1 MADLYGTTVAA
12 NARKVPG
19 TDRLGSV
26 GIRELSFFNIA
37 LANVHVNYT
46 NANSL
51 FAKCV
56 LGVETGAELFF
67 VGTPSAGNVIVA
79 VATDTVDDSGNA
91 DASPTVAEQIK
102 ANVDAYTGATATVT
116 AISVVGN
123 AFA

>member
-12 NARKVPG
+12 NARKIPG

-26 GIRELSFFNIA
+26 GIRELWFFNSA
-37 LANVHVNYT
+37 LTGVHTNYT
-46 NANSL
+46 YSNST
-51 FAKCV
+51 FAKCI
-56 LGVETGAELFF
+56 LGVETSAELFF
-67 VGTPSAGNVIVA
+67 VGTPDSGNVIVA
-79 VATDTVDDSGNA
+79 VATDTADDSGNV

-102 ANVDAYTGATATVT
+102 ANVDAFTGGTSTVT

>member
-12 NARKVPG
+12 NARKIPG

-26 GIRELSFFNIA
+26 GIRELSFFNVA
-37 LANVHVNYT
+37 LANIHVNYT

-51 FAKCV
+51 FAKAV
-56 LGVETGAELFF
+56 LGVQTGAEIFF
-67 VGTPSAGNVIVA
+67 VGTPDAGNVIVA
-79 VATDTVDDSGNA
+79 VATDTSDDSGNA

-102 ANVDAYTGATATVT
+102 ANVDAYTGGNSTVT

-123 AFA
+123 AFV